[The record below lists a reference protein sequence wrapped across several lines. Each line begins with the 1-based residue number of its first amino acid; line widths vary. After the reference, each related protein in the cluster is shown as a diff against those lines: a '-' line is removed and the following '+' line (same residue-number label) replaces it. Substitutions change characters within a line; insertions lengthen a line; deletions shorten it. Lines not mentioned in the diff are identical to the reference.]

1 MLKRV
6 KILMRVKII
15 TILIQY
21 LLAIFN
27 LTVNNVYRYKGMKIK
42 KKILEF
48 SQNPFKDSEHL

>member
-1 MLKRV
+1 
-6 KILMRVKII
+6 MRVKII

-27 LTVNNVYRYKGMKIK
+27 FTVNNVYRYKGMKIK